1 MDYYPV
7 DIVPSGAKQGNF
19 FATIGCYDMWAIEY
33 GYKPISAN
41 DPEGEVAEL
50 NKIASRSGEPGLA
63 YSTDENPAASIPT
76 RHPTA
81 STWGTTPVAFAKQ
94 RAKVVNEAWPRIVEQ
109 VTKEGDGYQ
118 RRRQAFGV
126 LLSTEGSAMFFAG
139 RYVGGVFVNRSHK
152 GDAKAPEPY
161 VVVDAKKHARR
172 WNCSNNTFSTT
183 RRSNFLRPFITIW
196 PRATGIIGEARSRS
210 ATTIRPTKS
219 SPCGKSGS
227 CPSCSPRSRL
237 SRLYDSELKVPA
249 DQDAFT
255 TAELIHGLTS
265 AIFSE
270 VDKPPAGEF
279 TNRKPA
285 ISSVRRNLQRIYLKR
300 ISELAMGNTDA
311 PQDCQTV
318 AYVEIKQLAERINK
332 LLADKVKLD
341 DYTRD
346 HLTET
351 SNRIAKVL
359 EAHLQLRAP

>member
-1 MDYYPV
+1 M
-7 DIVPSGAKQGNF
+7 
-19 FATIGCYDMWAIEY
+19 
-33 GYKPISAN
+33 
-41 DPEGEVAEL
+41 
-50 NKIASRSGEPGLA
+50 
-63 YSTDENPAASIPT
+63 
-76 RHPTA
+76 
-81 STWGTTPVAFAKQ
+81 
-94 RAKVVNEAWPRIVEQ
+94 
-109 VTKEGDGYQ
+109 
-118 RRRQAFGV
+118 
-126 LLSTEGSAMFFAG
+126 
-139 RYVGGVFVNRSHK
+139 NRSHK

-161 VVVDAKKHARR
+161 VVVDAKKQREALELLEQHVF
-172 WNCSNNTFSTT
+172 NDT
-183 RRSNFLRPFITIW
+183 PFQFPPALYNHLAASHWDHWGSEI
-196 PRATGIIGEARSRS
+196 P
-210 ATTIRPTKS
+210 IRDDYPAHEVIAMWQERILSQLLS
-219 SPCGKSGS
+219 SLT
-227 CPSCSPRSRL
+227 L

-318 AYVEIKQLAERINK
+318 AYVELKQLAERINK